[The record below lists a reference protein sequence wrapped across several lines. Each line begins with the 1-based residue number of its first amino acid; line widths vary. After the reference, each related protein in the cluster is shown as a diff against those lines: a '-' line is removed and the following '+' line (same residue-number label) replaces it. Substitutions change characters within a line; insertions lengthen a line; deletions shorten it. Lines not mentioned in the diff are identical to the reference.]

1 VGGVISEAFLPH
13 KKKQGDAKAKA
24 ASKRPSLRPL
34 HPYFFFP
41 KKSFLL
47 FTLLTV
53 SHTIVSLQVLFEAAF
68 EAFASKNLSYHLRPP
83 QRGGLKIL
91 LFEAASK
98 RPPQKKFFYYFRPP
112 QRGGLKEHL

>member
-1 VGGVISEAFLPH
+1 MISEAFLPH

-53 SHTIVSLQVLFEAAF
+53 SHTIVSLQVLFEAASLRRPKITRNFF
-68 EAFASKNLSYHLRPP
+68 EAASLRPP
-83 QRGGLKIL
+83 QIII
-91 LFEAASK
+91 F
-98 RPPQKKFFYYFRPP
+98 
-112 QRGGLKEHL
+112 